1 MQATQNQGLPLRR
14 EVIIVR
20 LKKVGQINK
29 KDQELFLLEIQ
40 SPL

>member
-1 MQATQNQGLPLRR
+1 MQAPQSQDLPLHR

-29 KDQELFLLEIQ
+29 KNQGLF
-40 SPL
+40 

>member
-1 MQATQNQGLPLRR
+1 MQAPQNQGLPLRR